1 MSGRLRLVGLIAMIG
16 FQLRAPILGVPPVLP
31 DVRDDLHL
39 SFTAAGTLTA
49 LPVLCLGAAA
59 VPGAV
64 LVDRF
69 GARRVI
75 GAATVGLGL
84 AALLRLAPP
93 VPGALYFFTALM
105 ALCAAVAQPAMAV
118 VVRAWFPHAVQRAS
132 TIFTSALSLGGLS
145 GATLSLRLLALGGW
159 RASFAVWALV
169 ALVAGGLWLAAA
181 PHRNAGPEPG
191 PAGLRELVRDPGVWH
206 VAALFGSQ
214 SLIYYGAAS
223 WIPFEIRS
231 QGPGFLALVVLLL
244 NVVGLPVGLVLVVL
258 PWPWARSRRFYAL
271 AGTLLTVATAGFAV
285 GLTGLAWLWA
295 IILGVGGGMTF
306 AGSIALPALF
316 ARSHG
321 HVAGYAALVLTVG
334 YAISFGGPF
343 LGGLLLDQTHRV
355 TSPFWLMTA
364 FAVALLGLG
373 LALPRRGPLA
383 VPDDAQAA

>member
-1 MSGRLRLVGLIAMIG
+1 MSRRLTLVGLIATIG

-39 SFTAAGTLTA
+39 SFTAAGALTA

-64 LVDRF
+64 LVNRF

-93 VPGALYFFTALM
+93 VPGALYLFTAVM
-105 ALCAAVAQPAMAV
+105 ALCAAIAQPAMAV
-118 VVRAWFPHAVQRAS
+118 VVRAWFPHAVQRGS
-132 TIFTSALSLGGLS
+132 TVFTSALSLGGLG
-145 GATLSLRLLALGGW
+145 GATLSLRFLALGGW
-159 RASFAVWALV
+159 RASFAFWALL
-169 ALVAGGLWLAAA
+169 ALAAGGLWLAAA
-181 PHRNAGPEPG
+181 PRRKAGREPE
-191 PAGLRELVRDPGVWH
+191 PAGLWELVRDPAVWH
-206 VAALFGSQ
+206 VAALFGGQ

-231 QGPGFLALVVLLL
+231 QGPGFLALVMLLL
-244 NVVGLPVGLVLVVL
+244 NVVGLPVAFMLVAL

-271 AGTLLTVATAGFAV
+271 AATLLTVATAGFAL

-295 IILGVGGGMTF
+295 AILGVGGVMTF
-306 AGSIALPALF
+306 AGSTALPALF
-316 ARSHG
+316 ARSPA
-321 HVAGYAALVLTVG
+321 HVAGYAALVLSAG

-343 LGGLLLDQTHRV
+343 LGGLLLDHTHRV
-355 TSPFWLMTA
+355 TSPFWLMTV
-364 FAVALLGLG
+364 VAATLVGLG
-373 LALPRRGPLA
+373 LALPRHGPLA